1 MKTEKEAL
9 LYVKNLLVEAIDAM
23 HETGDIEEVRYRRA
37 EPFSDIID
45 AKRSVEATQRERS
58 S

>member
-23 HETGDIEEVRYRRA
+23 HETGDIESQELD
-37 EPFSDIID
+37 DISSQLVSLKQHVLSCID
-45 AKRSVEATQRERS
+45 
-58 S
+58 